1 MVSAAAIFALRGL
14 PLVKVYD
21 IGVFEHVAGAH
32 VDTLVGGGRALSLIR
47 FLFLRTFLL
56 QSRGDG
62 RVRRSICLN
71 HFHSSPT
78 RGPSRSCDI
87 RSPAILSA
95 IVMSSGFCEIGPM
108 PACFSEQGGSHRRA
122 VLRRRKRP
130 EKSRVPLNKK
140 TVLHAVDD
148 TSPILVPK
156 GTAKFTFGDHLRHLH
171 EHAGTIP
178 ATLDEFGRCV
188 HCVRRGWFKPDA

>member
-87 RSPAILSA
+87 RSAAILSA
-95 IVMSSGFCEIGPM
+95 HRHEFGLLRNRPDASLLLRARWIAQTRRRLGTANGRRNHHDLRDQE
-108 PACFSEQGGSHRRA
+108 AHRRH
-122 VLRRRKRP
+122 KR
-130 EKSRVPLNKK
+130 
-140 TVLHAVDD
+140 A
-148 TSPILVPK
+148 
-156 GTAKFTFGDHLRHLH
+156 
-171 EHAGTIP
+171 
-178 ATLDEFGRCV
+178 RC
-188 HCVRRGWFKPDA
+188 C